1 VLTRAQGDAV
11 LADLDKAFAAAL
23 ARAETNRAE
32 GESGIVAG
40 ILGFLDHTLVIDSS
54 GVSVVSTGD
63 YSHAGQLDAQVGAVN
78 MIGSA
83 IQRLRSDLPAA
94 VDVPAAGDRWSDAAR
109 YAAHEL
115 ESLQSDITAATIED
129 TLAQTAAAT
138 GNQVKEGVNI
148 VAGNT
153 ARLVWSAIPWWV
165 LVGGALVGAGFVY
178 LQVRRV
184 A

>member
-1 VLTRAQGDAV
+1 VLTQAQGDAV

-40 ILGFLDHTLVIDSS
+40 ILGLFGADHTS
-54 GVSVVSTGD
+54 
-63 YSHAGQLDAQVGAVN
+63 QLDAQVGAVN
-78 MIGSA
+78 IIGSA

-94 VDVPAAGDRWSDAAR
+94 VDVPAAADRWSDAAR
-109 YAAHEL
+109 VAAYEL

-129 TLAQTAAAT
+129 TLAKTTAAT

-165 LVGGALVGAGFVY
+165 LVGGALVGAGYVY

>member
-1 VLTRAQGDAV
+1 VLTRAQGEAV

-32 GESGIVAG
+32 GESGIIAG
-40 ILGFLDHTLVIDSS
+40 ILGLFGADHTS
-54 GVSVVSTGD
+54 
-63 YSHAGQLDAQVGAVN
+63 QLDAQVGAVN
-78 MIGSA
+78 IIGSA

-94 VDVPAAGDRWSDAAR
+94 VDVPAAGERWSDAAR

-115 ESLQSDITAATIED
+115 ATLQSDISEATIED
-129 TLAQTAAAT
+129 TLAKTAAAT
-138 GNQVKEGVNI
+138 GNQVKEGVDI

-165 LVGGALVGAGFVY
+165 LVGGALAGAGYVY
-178 LQVRRV
+178 LQVRR

>member
-32 GESGIVAG
+32 GESGIISG
-40 ILGFLDHTLVIDSS
+40 ILGLFGADHTS
-54 GVSVVSTGD
+54 
-63 YSHAGQLDAQVGAVN
+63 QLDAQVGAVN
-78 MIGSA
+78 IIGSA

-109 YAAHEL
+109 VAAYEL

-165 LVGGALVGAGFVY
+165 LVGGALVGVGFVY
-178 LQVRRV
+178 VQVRR
-184 A
+184 AA